1 MFVVVIN
8 QKDSLMKLFQSA
20 RDDLFSF
27 LRISGLLVGVMTLS
41 ACSTPI
47 KKDND
52 PPDGREFVRWLPE
65 QFRAPLPITLE
76 VPKQNWWIDF
86 DSDELNELVELALNN
101 NYDLR
106 VAIARVAQSRAQST
120 IVRAAQFPT
129 IDFSGGFSD
138 QAPSAGIG
146 YAPDTSSWNS
156 QPLWQAGL
164 LVSYE
169 VDLWGKQGFNTQS
182 AFAQAAA
189 SEFDR
194 EVVALSLTSEVVKTY
209 LEVVALSER
218 VDVGERNLAA
228 IRNVSRGLQRRLDM
242 GDATLIDLSQ
252 QMILQKNTEAQVLNL
267 QLLRER
273 VFNRL
278 ALLVG
283 LTPVSL
289 TVQSRSIEN
298 IEAPLVT
305 PGLPSDLLCRRP
317 DIRRAESSLQA
328 AQADL
333 YAARANLMPSF
344 ALAAQGGFGSFLL
357 STITAPQ
364 SLFYTLSAN
373 LLQNVFD
380 AGRRDAEINVASAR
394 NLELLE
400 AYANTVLAAMRDVED
415 ALAGV
420 ALSTRRYQS
429 LDESRQLA
437 QKLADMSAIV
447 VERGGMEY
455 VQLFQI
461 QGTVLSS
468 EDAAVAARFDQLV
481 ASVDLIKAVGGG
493 LNLNEAPC
501 FDGSDLP
508 PPAEGW
514 SDIAAAASATLRPT
528 LEKVQ

>member
-1 MFVVVIN
+1 MG
-8 QKDSLMKLFQSA
+8 
-20 RDDLFSF
+20 
-27 LRISGLLVGVMTLS
+27 GLLVGVMTLS

-47 KKDND
+47 KEDTD

-65 QFRAPLPITLE
+65 QFRAP
-76 VPKQNWWIDF
+76 VPTALGVPTRNWWTEF
-86 DSDELNELVELALNN
+86 GSVELNGLVELSLYN

-120 IVRAAQFPT
+120 VVRAAQFPT
-129 IDFSGGFSD
+129 VDFSGGFSD
-138 QAPSAGIG
+138 QAPSSGIG
-146 YAPDTSSWNS
+146 YAPDTASWNS

-182 AFAQAAA
+182 AYAQALA
-189 SEFDR
+189 SEFGR

-209 LEVVALSER
+209 LELLALSER

-228 IRNVSRGLQRRLDM
+228 IQRVSRGLERRLDL
-242 GDATLIDLSQ
+242 GDATLIDVSQ

-283 LTPVSL
+283 LPPVSL
-289 TVQSRSIEN
+289 MVEGRSIEN
-298 IEAPLVT
+298 IDAPLVT
-305 PGLPSDLLCRRP
+305 AGLPSDLLCRRP
-317 DIRRAESSLQA
+317 DIRQAEASLQA

-344 ALAAQGGFGSFLL
+344 ALAAQGGFGSFML

-364 SLFYTLSAN
+364 SLFYALSAN

-380 AGRRDAEINVASAR
+380 AGRKDAEINVASAR
-394 NLELLE
+394 NQELLDT
-400 AYANTVLAAMRDVED
+400 YANTVLAAMRDVED

-420 ALSTRRYQS
+420 ALSARRYES
-429 LDESRQLA
+429 LNESRQLA
-437 QKLADMSAIV
+437 KKLADMSAIV

-461 QGTVLSS
+461 QGTVLSA
-468 EDAAVAARFDQLV
+468 EDAAVAARLNQLS

-493 LNLNEAPC
+493 LWLDEAPC
-501 FDGSDLP
+501 FDGAQLP
-508 PPAEGW
+508 PPGEDWPQA
-514 SDIAAAASATLRPT
+514 SDMTPPVASTQTLS
-528 LEKVQ
+528 EKAKSP